1 MLALQLNGGQHCPG
15 PVQGL
20 PNGMQPLAACA
31 DVGTV
36 IAVTRG
42 TTTAAALPSVRS
54 ISRREVWRICVTGRS
69 RR

>member
-1 MLALQLNGGQHCPG
+1 MLALQLRPGQHCPG

-20 PNGMQPLAACA
+20 PAGRQTLAACA

-42 TTTAAALPSVRS
+42 TTTTAALPSVRS
-54 ISRREVWRICVTGRS
+54 ISRREV
-69 RR
+69 

>member
-1 MLALQLNGGQHCPG
+1 MDALQLRPGQHCPV

-20 PNGMQPLAACA
+20 PNGVQGLAACA

-42 TTTAAALPSVRS
+42 TTTTAALPSVRS
-54 ISRREVWRICVTGRS
+54 MSRRELWRV
-69 RR
+69 